1 MNAHPLPQSLYG
13 DATRA
18 TGTPRSV
25 EYQVFSQ
32 ITGQLNRARR
42 EGQPFSRLAEAL
54 EENLRLWTVI
64 ATDVTGPENGLPLA
78 LRGQLADLAKFVRQ
92 HTHRVLQREAGAE
105 VLIEINTAVM
115 RGLRGQLPEGASPDG
130 A

>member
-32 ITGQLNRARR
+32 VTGRLNRARR
-42 EGQPFSRLAEAL
+42 DGEPFSGLAAAL
-54 EENLRLWTVI
+54 QDNLRLWTAI
-64 ATDVTGPENGLPLA
+64 ATDVTSPGNDLPLQ
-78 LRGQLADLAKFVRQ
+78 LRGQLADLAKFVRL
-92 HTHRVLQREAGAE
+92 HTHRVLRREAEAG

-115 RGLRGQLPEGASPDG
+115 RGLSGQPPESGK
-130 A
+130 